1 MVPSCELAHFPGSPV
16 SNRVDVPAAQTFRS
30 RGLVV
35 ELEPT
40 VLVWAGQARLNLA
53 NVVRKAVTRI
63 QRELHAPSVRITVQ
77 AGSFRVIPD
86 VGIGGYTSPVTG
98 EIKITMD
105 QRSPVGLRRM
115 LEVWLPLA
123 LAHELH
129 HAKRVLDGPGYGT
142 TLMEAIVT
150 EGSAE
155 AFVRAMYPDAAAIP
169 WVRSLGAEE
178 AEVWRRARREG
189 DSPDRA
195 AQHDAWFFG
204 GHSLPRWAGYRIGYT
219 VVRAYLEENEERSA
233 AELATISAAEVVAG
247 SRYGEV

>member
-1 MVPSCELAHFPGSPV
+1 M
-16 SNRVDVPAAQTFRS
+16 SNRVATLATQTFTS
-30 RGLVV
+30 HGLRI

-40 VLVWAGQARLNLA
+40 VLVWADQARLDLA

-63 QRELHAPSVRITVQ
+63 QRELDAPSVPVTIQ
-77 AGSFRVIPD
+77 AGSYRVIPD

-105 QRSPVGLRRM
+105 QRSPLGLRRM

-129 HAKRVLDGPGYGT
+129 HAKRILDGPGYGT
-142 TLMEAIVT
+142 TLMDAIVT

-155 AFVRAMYPDAAAIP
+155 AFVRAVYPDAPVIP
-169 WVRSLGAEE
+169 WVRPLGSEE
-178 AEVWRRARREG
+178 ADVWRRAQREG
-189 DSPDRA
+189 VEPDRA

-204 GHSLPRWAGYRIGYT
+204 GHSLPRWAGYRIGYA
-219 VVRAYLEENEERSA
+219 VARAYLVRNEDRTA
-233 AELATISAAEVVAG
+233 AELATMSAGDIIAG
-247 SRYGEV
+247 SRYGRS